1 MITHAEMKPS
11 SAQSG
16 PYDPYTA
23 CGVIGEKGAQR
34 WSCVSDALHCTLTS
48 LIGTTEETTTGAGW
62 IEGPNWLQ
70 SAQTPG

>member
-34 WSCVSDALHCTLTS
+34 WSCVSDALHCTLV
-48 LIGTTEETTTGAGW
+48 ETDEPDRHDGRDHHGR
-62 IEGPNWLQ
+62 WLD
-70 SAQTPG
+70 